1 MDADINQ
8 RKGKLESSLGK
19 SKNKDHSS
27 RASELEMMLRKHGSS
42 TLGLCPFDHIPT
54 SQGEN

>member
-1 MDADINQ
+1 MDVAQ

-27 RASELEMMLRKHGSS
+27 RASELERMLRRHGSS
-42 TLGLCPFDHIPT
+42 TLGLCPFDQIPT
-54 SQGEN
+54 SHGEN